1 MDSAYRLIPRQ
12 PHAHRLSSTHHLS
25 INLLSL
31 DRWQYVMVSRSARST
46 HMSDDAPIDL
56 TRYKTKELASTVA
69 EMLAVPASIRIVLG
83 TTFYAIILVLIANS
97 LLYAIGNPSLIPW
110 LLSTIYALVIALALG
125 FVLGLIRVA
134 GLLVSRSERVLQL
147 TLETSYQVALDYR
160 AVRSGGSR
168 MPTSTEIVE
177 HVYDGVVLP
186 AMEASVA
193 KSFGIV
199 GTPLL
204 WIYRR
209 TIGGCVRF
217 LITRM
222 KTTSLTADEQNGIE
236 LEADGLMSDIAE
248 SQPHIEATILKA
260 QSYTSYAGNMLRIM
274 LLYPIQFVFL
284 LVAPAAVVPL
294 GFCWYWTR

>member
-1 MDSAYRLIPRQ
+1 
-12 PHAHRLSSTHHLS
+12 
-25 INLLSL
+25 
-31 DRWQYVMVSRSARST
+31 
-46 HMSDDAPIDL
+46 MSDKLQIDL
-56 TRYKTKELASTVA
+56 SRYKTKEIASTVA
-69 EMLAVPASIRIVLG
+69 EVLAVPGSIRIVLW
-83 TTFYAIILVLIANS
+83 TTFCAILILEIANS
-97 LLYAIGNPSLIPW
+97 LLYAIGNAALIPW
-110 LLSTIYALVIALALG
+110 LLSTIYALAVALALG

-147 TLETSYQVALDYR
+147 TLETSQQVSSDCR

-177 HVYDGVVLP
+177 HVYDGVILP

-199 GTPLL
+199 GAPLL

-222 KTTSLTADEQNGIE
+222 KTTAITADEQNDIE
-236 LEADGLMSDIAE
+236 READRLMSDIAE
-248 SQPHIEATILKA
+248 NQGHIETTIQKA
-260 QSYTSYAGNMLRIM
+260 QSYTTYAGNMLRKM
-274 LLYPIQFVFL
+274 LLYPIQLVFV
-284 LVAPAAVVPL
+284 LVALAAVVPL
-294 GFCWYWTR
+294 GLCWYWTR

>member
-1 MDSAYRLIPRQ
+1 MADG
-12 PHAHRLSSTHHLS
+12 T
-25 INLLSL
+25 
-31 DRWQYVMVSRSARST
+31 
-46 HMSDDAPIDL
+46 PIDL
-56 TRYKTKELASTVA
+56 SRYKTKELASAVA
-69 EMLAVPASIRIVLG
+69 EILAVPESIRIVLG
-83 TTFYAIILVLIANS
+83 TTFYAILLLSIANS
-97 LLYAIGNPSLIPW
+97 SVYAIGNAGLVPW

-125 FVLGLIRVA
+125 FLLGLMRVA
-134 GLLVSRSERVLQL
+134 GLMVSRSERVLQL
-147 TLETSYQVALDYR
+147 TLETSQQVSSDYR
-160 AVRSGGSR
+160 AVLSGGSR

-222 KTTSLTADEQNGIE
+222 KAASLTADELNDIE
-236 LEADGLMSDIAE
+236 REAVGLMSDIAE
-248 SQPHIEATILKA
+248 SQLQIETSLQKA
-260 QSYTSYAGNMLRIM
+260 QSYTAYAGSMLRRM
-274 LLYPIQFVFL
+274 LLYPIQLIFL
-284 LVAPAAVVPL
+284 LVALVAVVPL
-294 GFCWYWTR
+294 GLCWYWTR